1 MRRMNYSTKRN
12 QMEVLKS
19 KFGKLSLQNDVI
31 HEANKVNWNLKKIQ
45 RYFSFSAISA
55 LEVFDLKL
63 VKLRRFSAISVPL
76 YIILDM

>member
-31 HEANKVNWNLKKIQ
+31 HEANKVNWNLKKIR

-63 VKLRRFSAISVPL
+63 VKLRRFSVISVPL
-76 YIILDM
+76 YIFLDM